1 MLNKKLKIFIIPIIL
16 LNLVGIGIFST
27 TVRADFIKSSG
38 TDPMKDVVID
48 GVINEDEWSDADW
61 KVGIY
66 LNINESNV
74 PDSDGFNYMYLG
86 EDVNNLYVGLD
97 LCSDKTADITD
108 EWVGVWLNTNNR
120 SFTAID
126 EWANYLN
133 NGTDSFL
140 HDVETDD
147 VYPFFTDEKVMV
159 TQTRFFNSEDQYNV
173 LYGSAEGDYTY
184 LNSSGGQPYFNF
196 TSVQVNINHT
206 VWVDFSIDMKDYYP
220 IFPDLFANAVLDV
233 LFQVYSR
240 VTTKITDYKL
250 ILWYSNGT
258 WDEDDPHQ
266 VVEINDDIK
275 GPGAGEAAPV
285 FDDQFHGLPHYGFH
299 IK

>member
-1 MLNKKLKIFIIPIIL
+1 MLKRKLKVLIIPIIL
-16 LNLVGIGIFST
+16 LNLVGLGIFSIA
-27 TVRADFIKSSG
+27 VRADFIKSSG
-38 TDPMKDVVID
+38 TDPMTDVVID

-86 EDVNNLYVGLD
+86 EDVNNLYVALD

-108 EWVGVWLNTNNR
+108 EWVGVWFNTNNR

-140 HDVETDD
+140 HDVESDD
-147 VYPFFTDEKVMV
+147 VYPFFTDDKVMV
-159 TQTRFFNSEDQYNV
+159 TQTRDFNSENQYNV
-173 LYGSAEGDYTY
+173 IYGNAEGDYTF
-184 LNSSGGQPYFNF
+184 LNSSGSQPYFNF

-206 VWVDFSIDMKDYYP
+206 VWVDFSIDMKDYFP
-220 IFPDLFANAVLDV
+220 VFPDLFANAVLEV
-233 LFQVYSR
+233 LFQ
-240 VTTKITDYKL
+240 
-250 ILWYSNGT
+250 
-258 WDEDDPHQ
+258 
-266 VVEINDDIK
+266 IN
-275 GPGAGEAAPV
+275 
-285 FDDQFHGLPHYGFH
+285 
-299 IK
+299 